1 MEKRAFVLASI
12 LIVAGID
19 AAGAEIHRPWCA
31 QYYGGDGNNGTTC
44 TFTSYD
50 QCMMTARGSGA
61 ICVQNPWY
69 RAEGRAADTKAARAP
84 RR

>member
-1 MEKRAFVLASI
+1 MTRSTFVLAAA
-12 LIVAGID
+12 LLLGGVAPG
-19 AAGAEIHRPWCA
+19 AAEVYRPWCA

-44 TFTSYD
+44 AFTSYD

-69 RAEGRAADTKAARAP
+69 RPAGRNPDGQAERP
-84 RR
+84 RRR